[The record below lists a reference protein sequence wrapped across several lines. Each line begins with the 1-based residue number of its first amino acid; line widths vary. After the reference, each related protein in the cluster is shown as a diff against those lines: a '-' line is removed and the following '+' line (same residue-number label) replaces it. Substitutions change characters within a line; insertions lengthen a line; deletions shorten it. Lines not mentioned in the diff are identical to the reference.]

1 MVVASNASWKIPV
14 GYFLISG
21 MNGSERANLVKTC
34 LKKLHEVGIEVISL
48 TCDGPSCNFGMI
60 SQLGASLDVENF
72 KTFFPHPLDQD
83 KKVFIMLDICHM
95 IKLERNTLGKGLI
108 LVDKDGGK
116 ISWQY
121 IVDLEK
127 IQRVEGL
134 RLGNFLAPP
143 GIYILAPLLTD

>member
-95 IKLERNTLGKGLI
+95 IKLVRNTLGKGLI

-116 ISWQY
+116 ISA
-121 IVDLEK
+121 L
-127 IQRVEGL
+127 
-134 RLGNFLAPP
+134 
-143 GIYILAPLLTD
+143 